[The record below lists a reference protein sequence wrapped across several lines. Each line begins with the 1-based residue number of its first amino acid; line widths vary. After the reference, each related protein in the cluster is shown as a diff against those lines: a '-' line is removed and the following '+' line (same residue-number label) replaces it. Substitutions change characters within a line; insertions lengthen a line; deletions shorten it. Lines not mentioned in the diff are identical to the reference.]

1 MVRGLK
7 TTIYDKEIGVAIT
20 VGLKLKLTIC
30 TCRWILA
37 THTYSSV

>member
-20 VGLKLKLTIC
+20 VGLKIKIN
-30 TCRWILA
+30 
-37 THTYSSV
+37 YVYM